1 MPNAVLLNKHNLAVA
16 EFASKEE
23 SRYTLQAIQVTQDE
37 TVATN
42 GHYIVRVDTPKAD
55 VNHFP
60 TVAGTVP
67 TVEAES
73 FLLARQGALDMIKV
87 LPKKQTIPILNHA
100 KVGVDAEGNV
110 QAITTDLET
119 HRPVTIRKVTGQY
132 PNWKALWPKKA
143 PTVTVGVSA
152 AYLAQLAKVAA
163 TYSEQSCY
171 MEISIWDAQSMI
183 RLDAYDS
190 NTNQHFTALLMPMRG
205 DMKDRPFPWD
215 APALPAPPID
225 PFADVPEPMPP
236 TEAEL
241 AAIAAVNA

>member
-1 MPNAVLLNKHNLAVA
+1 MPDAVLLNKHNLAVA
-16 EFASKEE
+16 EFASKKE

-42 GHYIVRVDTPKAD
+42 GDYLVRVDTPKVD
-55 VNHFP
+55 IDHFP
-60 TVAGTVP
+60 TVVGTVP

-87 LPKKQTIPILNHA
+87 LPKKTTIPILNHA

-143 PTVTVGVSA
+143 PTVTVGVNA

-163 TYSEQSCY
+163 TYAGSCY
-171 MEISIWDAQSMI
+171 MEISIWDAQSAI

-190 NTNQHFTALLMPMRG
+190 STNQHFTALLMSLRG
-205 DMKDRPFPWD
+205 DMQDRPFPWD
-215 APALPAPPID
+215 ALAPPPID
-225 PFADVPEPMPP
+225 PFADVPEPTPQ
-236 TEAEL
+236 E
-241 AAIAAVNA
+241 